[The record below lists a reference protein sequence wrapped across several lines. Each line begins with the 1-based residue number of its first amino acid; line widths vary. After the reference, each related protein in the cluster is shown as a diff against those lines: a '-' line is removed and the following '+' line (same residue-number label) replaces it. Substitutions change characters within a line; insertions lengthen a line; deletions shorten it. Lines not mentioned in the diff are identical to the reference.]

1 MSRFQRILVPVDFS
15 AESLQALHY
24 GCAFARSDHA
34 TLDLLHAVENVAPL
48 TFGGAEVVSTVAIQ
62 YAEEA
67 ESSAR
72 AALENLAPKSWTQGL
87 SVERHTVQG
96 ATAHS
101 ILEHAKAKHVDLICV
116 GTHGRGGVTR
126 MLLGSVAEKIVQRA
140 SCNVLVVRRV
150 ERDFVKPESDVPAL
164 GRVLVPVDFSE
175 RGQKALEDG
184 AALAARF
191 KAELHL
197 LHVVED
203 TSPATSEIALAS
215 TVFQSYIHELTRAG
229 DKQLADLKIPGPA
242 ATGVVKR
249 KVVVGAPISRI
260 TAYAMDAEI
269 DLIVMGTH
277 GRTGLAHALI
287 GSVAERVVRTAPCP
301 VLTVRHQ
308 EAKEKRPELVYDVA
322 HIPA

>member
-24 GCAFARSDHA
+24 GCAFARYDRA

-48 TFGGAEVVSTVAIQ
+48 TFGGAEVISTVAVQ

-67 ESSAR
+67 ESNAR
-72 AALENLAPKSWTQGL
+72 AALENLAPQSWTQGL

-96 ATAHS
+96 ATAHT
-101 ILEHAKAKHVDLICV
+101 ILEHAKSKHVDLICV

-140 SCNVLVVRRV
+140 GCNVLVVRRV
-150 ERDFVKPESDVPAL
+150 ERDFVKPDSDVPAL
-164 GRVLVPVDFSE
+164 GRVLVPIDFSE
-175 RGQKALEDG
+175 RGQKALEEG
-184 AALAARF
+184 AGLAARF
-191 KAELHL
+191 NAELYL

-215 TVFQSYIHELTRAG
+215 SVFQSYIQELTRAG
-229 DKQLADLKIPGPA
+229 EKQLGELKIPGSVA
-242 ATGVVKR
+242 SRIVKR

-260 TAYAMDAEI
+260 TAYAMEAEI

-277 GRTGLAHALI
+277 GRTGASHWLL
-287 GSVAERVVRTAPCP
+287 GSVAERVVRSAPCP
-301 VLTVRHQ
+301 VMVCRRT
-308 EAKEKRPELVYDVA
+308 P
-322 HIPA
+322 PAPVM